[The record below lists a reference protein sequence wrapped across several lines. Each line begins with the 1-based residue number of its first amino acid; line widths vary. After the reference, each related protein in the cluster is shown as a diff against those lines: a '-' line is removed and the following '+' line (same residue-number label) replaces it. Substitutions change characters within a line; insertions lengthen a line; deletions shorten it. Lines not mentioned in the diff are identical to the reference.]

1 MIKTFGF
8 FLVSYLCLFGL
19 DNLVDTITV
28 SNNWSTLGLFL
39 LILTVLN
46 WTLLPIL
53 KFFSFPITLLTFGLF
68 NCILNMVIIWIA
80 MQFNNGAISNTGPGI
95 TYLVNLFFISL
106 TLTVA
111 NTIIN
116 TLM

>member
-28 SNNWSTLGLFL
+28 TNNWTTLGLFL
-39 LILTVLN
+39 LVLTILN
-46 WTLLPIL
+46 YTLLPLL
-53 KFFSFPITLLTFGLF
+53 KLFSFPINFVTFGLF
-68 NCILNMVIIWIA
+68 NIVLNIVIIWIA
-80 MQFNNGAISNTGPGI
+80 MQFNNGAILNSGLGI
-95 TYLVNLFFISL
+95 GYLINLFFISL
-106 TLTVA
+106 TLSVA

-116 TLM
+116 TLV